1 MTGETGRSAGQWAA
15 AAALGVLTGISLW
28 RRLLQLGRL
37 SYDYDEGAYWQSL
50 ESMRHGHRLFA
61 EVFSSQPPAFLGGLS
76 PIYNLLGGGIVAGRL
91 PVVVGSL
98 LALVAVFLIGRAL
111 AGTWTGLLAM
121 ALVAFDPLY
130 LALSDRLQADMPS
143 VIVGLVAVAVAAEAA
158 RRRSGTG
165 VWVLAGVI
173 LGLSIMTKLL
183 GVVFLVPVAWLAF
196 SAEGGRWRR
205 LGATAAGAL
214 GAVVLV
220 MAPYADQLSAVYG
233 QAVGLHVTTRT
244 SEPQSLGQKVQRII
258 DSYPQVVP
266 ALVALVGGLAGAARR
281 VGWVGMLVAW
291 LAAALAVDLA
301 QGPLFIHHLVV
312 LVPPLCLLAGAAPG
326 LVIGALSSRHPG
338 ETSTPARVVVGSG
351 VVLAAGLGLVAASSP
366 LPPEDPTAQPA
377 ITAINRYVEPG
388 VYVVT
393 DQLFAAAWT
402 GHPTA
407 PILVDVSLARI
418 SAGELSPAQ
427 VEAATEASGARAVV
441 FSTGR
446 LTTLAGFQDWV
457 RQRFRLV
464 YNGGGGLQ
472 VWTLS
477 PPSSGKLASVF
488 GPRDEMRGPSR

>member
-1 MTGETGRSAGQWAA
+1 MA

-91 PVVVGSL
+91 PVMVGSL
-98 LALVAVFLIGRAL
+98 VALLAVFLIGRAL

-143 VIVGLVAVAVAAEAA
+143 VIVGLIAVAVAAEAA

-165 VWVLAGVI
+165 VWILAGVI
-173 LGLSIMTKLL
+173 VGLSVMTKLL
-183 GVVFLVPVAWLAF
+183 GVVFLVPVGWLAF
-196 SAEGGRWRR
+196 SAEGDRWRR
-205 LGATAAGAL
+205 LGATAAGGL
-214 GAVVLV
+214 GAVVVV
-220 MAPYADQLSAVYG
+220 MAPYADQLGALYG
-233 QAVGLHVTTRT
+233 QAVGLHVTTRA

-266 ALVALVGGLAGAARR
+266 ALVALVGCVAGALRR

-326 LVIGALSSRHPG
+326 LVISALAARSERAATTGSAL
-338 ETSTPARVVVGSG
+338 TRVVAGLG
-351 VVLAAGLGLVAASSP
+351 VLLAAGLGVATMTSP
-366 LPPEDPTAQPA
+366 LPPGDQSAQPA

-407 PILVDVSLARI
+407 PNLVDVSFARI
-418 SAGELSPAQ
+418 SAGELTPAQ

-441 FSTGR
+441 YSTGR
-446 LTTLAGFQDWV
+446 LTALAGFQDWV
-457 RQRFRLV
+457 RQLFRLV
-464 YNGGGGLQ
+464 YDGGGGLQ
-472 VWTLS
+472 VWTR
-477 PPSSGKLASVF
+477 P
-488 GPRDEMRGPSR
+488 